1 MRNIFKLYLRDI
13 RNIFSNYAAL
23 IVFIALCILPSLY
36 AWFNIKASW
45 DPYSQNA
52 TSQIKIGVVNKD
64 KGTDL
69 NGKYINIGD
78 KVIEELKDNKQMGWQ
93 FVSEEEAY
101 KNVEEGDYYAKLT
114 IPDNFSENLTSIL
127 GVDIKKGEIEYTVNE
142 IINAIAPKLTDK
154 GATGVQE
161 NVSKALVE
169 TVGKAIF
176 SVANEAGITLENQL
190 PRISNIYNAL
200 LQVQSHFSDI
210 NSVVDMADEGATKTK
225 DLVSKVQGDI
235 PLLEET
241 IKNAEDLT
249 SELENFLKTSKNSLN
264 KFAPSLK
271 QDIKFVGEISR
282 DIEKTSKGLINAI
295 NANSEKI
302 PEIIDNLLVKA
313 NSLSDMNKSL
323 IRALEA
329 INKFKGTY
337 NQVPPM
343 YSALKKNGV
352 RLYELA
358 RKGIE
363 VEREGRPITIYDIK
377 DIEINLPYISMEV
390 TCSKGTY
397 IRSLCY
403 DIGEALKVGAC
414 MTELRRTETSCF
426 HERDSINIKDLTS
439 ENIHNYI
446 ISIEDAL
453 KSYPKLKVNEG
464 FSKLLINGVRVMDR
478 RLTNEKID
486 NNILYRVYDEN
497 DKFLGLGKRE
507 LNGFKI
513 EKLLI

>member
-1 MRNIFKLYLRDI
+1 MNGVLNIFKNSGMSSFDVVR
-13 RNIFSNYAAL
+13 
-23 IVFIALCILPSLY
+23 IVKKVACEKKVGHTGTL
-36 AWFNIKASW
+36 
-45 DPYSQNA
+45 DPEA
-52 TSQIKIGVVNKD
+52 IGVLPVCLGKATKIIDYIMND
-64 KGTDL
+64 KKSYKVKFKLGVTTTTYDLEGEILSETDTS
-69 NGKYINIGD
+69 NIT
-78 KVIEELKDNKQMGWQ
+78 
-93 FVSEEEAY
+93 
-101 KNVEEGDYYAKLT
+101 VEET
-114 IPDNFSENLTSIL
+114 
-127 GVDIKKGEIEYTVNE
+127 
-142 IINAIAPKLTDK
+142 
-154 GATGVQE
+154 
-161 NVSKALVE
+161 
-169 TVGKAIF
+169 
-176 SVANEAGITLENQL
+176 
-190 PRISNIYNAL
+190 
-200 LQVQSHFSDI
+200 
-210 NSVVDMADEGATKTK
+210 
-225 DLVSKVQGDI
+225 
-235 PLLEET
+235 
-241 IKNAEDLT
+241 
-249 SELENFLKTSKNSLN
+249 
-264 KFAPSLK
+264 
-271 QDIKFVGEISR
+271 
-282 DIEKTSKGLINAI
+282 
-295 NANSEKI
+295 
-302 PEIIDNLLVKA
+302 
-313 NSLSDMNKSL
+313 
-323 IRALEA
+323 LEA

-390 TCSKGTY
+390 TGSKGTY

-403 DIGEALKVGAC
+403 DIGEELKVGAC